1 VAGGR
6 VAGLPLDLSQGV
18 FETFVLERLDLAAA
32 VADQVVV
39 MVAAG
44 MSRLEPRDRVA
55 DLDALDKA
63 LVGEKVEDPVDARDP
78 DATTLGS

>member
-1 VAGGR
+1 MAGGR
-6 VAGLPLDLSQGV
+6 VAGLALDLSQGV
-18 FETFVLERLDLAAA
+18 FETFGLERLDLAAA
-32 VADQVVV
+32 VADQVVM

-55 DLDALDKA
+55 DVHALDEA

-78 DATTLGS
+78 DGATLGS